1 MAGNDNRP
9 LAAQVY
15 DRICL
20 DIIDGTMPPGS
31 PLAQEQIAA
40 KYGVSR
46 TPVRD
51 ALVQVAADGLA
62 TAVPGQGYVVKE
74 LTDQDVH
81 NVYEV
86 RYALEAL
93 AATQAC
99 GLHTPRQLVRLKS
112 LIDEY
117 EAVDHSDA
125 EELYRLGTAFHS
137 ALVEPCPNA
146 YLLKLL
152 AGIWAH
158 PVNRRISRTLDYTPE
173 QQATVASD
181 HRRILDAL
189 GRHEPGAMV
198 EILAG
203 CFHVSVGA

>member
-1 MAGNDNRP
+1 M
-9 LAAQVY
+9 
-15 DRICL
+15 
-20 DIIDGTMPPGS
+20 DIIDGTMPPGA
-31 PLAQEQIAA
+31 PLVQEQIAA

-51 ALVQVAADGLA
+51 ALVQIAADGLA
-62 TAVPGQGYVVKE
+62 TAVPGQGYVVNE
-74 LTDQDVH
+74 LTDHDVH

-86 RYALEAL
+86 RQALEVL

-117 EAVDHSDA
+117 ETVDHSDA
-125 EELYRLGTAFHS
+125 EELFRLGTAFHS
-137 ALVEPCPNA
+137 ALVEPSPNE

-152 AGIWAH
+152 EGVWAH

-189 GRHEPGAMV
+189 GRNDAGAMV
-198 EILAG
+198 QILAA
-203 CFHVSVGA
+203 CFHIRGEA

>member
-1 MAGNDNRP
+1 MAGSDNRP

-15 DRICL
+15 DRICA
-20 DIIDGTMPPGS
+20 DIVDGTMPPGA

-62 TAVPGQGYVVKE
+62 TAVPGQGYVVNE
-74 LTDQDVH
+74 LTDHDVH

-86 RYALEAL
+86 RQALEVL

-117 EAVDHSDA
+117 ETVDHADV
-125 EELYRLGTAFHS
+125 EELFRLGIAFHS
-137 ALVEPCPNA
+137 ALVEPCPNT

-152 AGIWAH
+152 ADVWVH
-158 PVNRRISRTLDYTPE
+158 PVNRRISRTLHYTQE
-173 QQATVASD
+173 QQATVAND
-181 HRRILDAL
+181 HRQILDAL
-189 GRHEPGAMV
+189 SRNEPGAMA

-203 CFHVSVGA
+203 CFHISGSE